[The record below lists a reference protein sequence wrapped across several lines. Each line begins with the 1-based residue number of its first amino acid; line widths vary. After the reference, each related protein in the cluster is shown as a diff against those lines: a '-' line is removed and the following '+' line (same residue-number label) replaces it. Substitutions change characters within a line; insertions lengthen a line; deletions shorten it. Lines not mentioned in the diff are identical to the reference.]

1 MLWRS
6 TSGAPASGSLPCSS
20 IVRFFFFFVLL
31 TLFYVLTFL
40 IFTCPRTD
48 HGKKNLV
55 YSWDPLLFDI
65 PACVVLYC
73 MCTGMLRVLF
83 LCL

>member
-1 MLWRS
+1 MDVAMI
-6 TSGAPASGSLPCSS
+6 G
-20 IVRFFFFFVLL
+20 
-31 TLFYVLTFL
+31 
-40 IFTCPRTD
+40 TD

-83 LCL
+83 PCL